1 MNLQINF
8 NQMQSTDAIKRKI
21 SEKSNKL
28 SKYFNGKFDITWTVS
43 ADKAGHHSHI
53 TLKYD
58 KIILNA
64 DSTKDDLYKTFDDV
78 VAKIEKQLLK
88 YKDQLVDKIHH
99 KHDQLSF

>member
-8 NQMQSTDAIKRKI
+8 GQMESTEAIKDKI
-21 SEKSNKL
+21 EQKASKL
-28 SKYFNGKFDITWTVS
+28 TKYFHGKFNIIWTVS
-43 ADKAGHHSHI
+43 TDKAGHHSHV

-78 VAKIEKQLLK
+78 VNKIEKQLIK
-88 YKDQLVDKIHH
+88 YKNQLTDKIHH
-99 KHDQLSF
+99 KHDQLSY